1 MKYQV
6 TLNSN
11 SNIQVGI
18 PRTEK
23 KIVDVA
29 TSSVEITGSLR
40 DLEDID
46 SQNRNNNYVL
56 VWDAVLEKHVY
67 VPPSEI
73 LDRADDVDD
82 DALDYGTY

>member
-18 PRTEK
+18 PRIETK
-23 KIVDVA
+23 TVDV
-29 TSSVEITGSLR
+29 TVGTVEIIGSIT
-40 DLEDID
+40 DLDD
-46 SQNRNNNYVL
+46 VNPQNRNNNYVL
-56 VWDAVLEKHVY
+56 VWNESLKKHVY

-82 DALDYGTY
+82 GALDYGTY